1 MELNPLDHLFLYR
14 YARLIMDSR
23 QGIISSA
30 GSDRQVLLS
39 RLFSSLRPE
48 RCGDNTGNMVRQLRL
63 QARQMSRLADSNIL
77 VVGKLK
83 ESARIL
89 AQIRNNLQRME
100 QILAALRQDNMSFA
114 AARAEF
120 ERLALENKLHLEQL
134 ANVNRQIEQEKI
146 REKNIFSGKN
156 LELVAGTACCPQP
169 DKQQIGPELKNVVRL
184 LEHVVHEQGL
194 LETQAQELYF
204 GAETV
209 LAAVDGNMLYDAAN
223 LSTASLLNEQT

>member
-1 MELNPLDHLFLYR
+1 
-14 YARLIMDSR
+14 
-23 QGIISSA
+23 
-30 GSDRQVLLS
+30 
-39 RLFSSLRPE
+39 
-48 RCGDNTGNMVRQLRL
+48 
-63 QARQMSRLADSNIL
+63 
-77 VVGKLK
+77 
-83 ESARIL
+83 
-89 AQIRNNLQRME
+89 
-100 QILAALRQDNMSFA
+100 MSFA

-209 LAAVDGNMLYDAAN
+209 LAAVDGNMLYNAAN
-223 LSTASLLNEQT
+223 LSTIRRDPPRRPVTPTAEDGPPVRRRGRRRWTRSTSRRRSTS